1 MREILNR
8 MARTEIFEFIIFTD
22 ETIKNEP
29 VEAWP
34 ICDCL
39 ISFYSYG
46 FPLDKAIAY
55 TKLRSPLVL
64 NDLEMQYDLLDRLVY
79 SIQYSILE
87 ITRGCIFYY

>member
-1 MREILNR
+1 MKEILNR
-8 MARTEIFEFIIFTD
+8 MARTEIFEFIMFSD
-22 ETIKNEP
+22 DTIKNEP

-39 ISFYSYG
+39 ISFYSNG

-64 NDLEMQYDLLDRLVY
+64 NDLEMQYDLLDR
-79 SIQYSILE
+79 
-87 ITRGCIFYY
+87 